1 NRVTCRDWFQLSLK
15 EGFTVF
21 RDSEFSADMNS
32 RTVKRIEDVT
42 FLRANQFAEDAGPM
56 AHPVRP
62 DSFIEISNFYTL
74 TVYEKGA
81 EVVRMLHT
89 LLGEEGFR
97 KGTDLYFERHDG
109 QAVTC
114 DDFIKALEDANGAD
128 FSQFKRW
135 YSQAG
140 TPRLSVTSEYDATR
154 CEYRLHFN
162 QVCPPTPGQ
171 PDKLPQVIPV
181 RMALLDRDGKEMA
194 LQLNGEALGTEAVV
208 SITEAEQTLVFE
220 NVPTCPLPSLL
231 RGFSAPV
238 KLSYPYSR
246 DDRVFL
252 AKHDPDGFNRW
263 EAAQG
268 LAVDVLQGLVD
279 IHRAGRP
286 LNLDQRL
293 VDVMRS
299 VITDSELDAA
309 MVAEIIR
316 LPSEAY
322 LVELAEVADVD
333 AIHFAREWLRRA
345 LAVALRDDMA
355 ARYQALVAAGAGEFS
370 ASAPAMAD
378 RSLKNSLLG
387 YLMLTGEQQVLN
399 WCVRQFV
406 EASNMTD
413 RQAALVALV
422 NSPFELQREAALAD
436 FAERWAAYPLVMDQW
451 FSVQA
456 VASQPGALERVE
468 KLMEHPLFTL
478 RNPNKVRA
486 LIGAFVNQNLANFH
500 AIDGSGYAFLA
511 DRIIELD
518 RSNPQIA
525 SRLVTPLSRWRKFDD
540 ERQALMREQ
549 LSRILAEKLSP
560 DVYEV
565 VSKSLA

>member
-1 NRVTCRDWFQLSLK
+1 
-15 EGFTVF
+15 
-21 RDSEFSADMNS
+21 
-32 RTVKRIEDVT
+32 
-42 FLRANQFAEDAGPM
+42 M

-154 CEYRLHFN
+154 CEYRLHFD

-322 LVELAEVADVD
+322 LVELADVADVD

-355 ARYQALVAAGAGEFS
+355 ARYQALAAAGAGEFS

-422 NSPFELQREAALAD
+422 NSPFEQQREAALAD

-540 ERQALMREQ
+540 ERQALMRAQ